1 MREITPKDLR
11 QKLEKKEDVQLLD
24 VREPYENMEYNIG
37 GVLIPLGEL
46 LSRLNELEEFKNN
59 EIVVYCKS
67 GNRSQMA
74 QHLLFNAGFEEVLNL
89 KGGMEAWKQEFD
101 T

>member
-1 MREITPKDLR
+1 MQEITPKDLR
-11 QKLEKKEDVQLLD
+11 QKLEKKKLVKLLD
-24 VREPYENMEYNIG
+24 VREPYENKEYNIG

-59 EIVVYCKS
+59 EVVVYCKS

-74 QHLLFNAGFEEVLNL
+74 QHLLVNAGFEEVFNL
-89 KGGMEAWKQEFD
+89 KGGMEAWKKEFD
-101 T
+101 A